1 MAADWVQSGVKGA
14 ATGAALGTAVNP
26 GVGTAIGAGVGFLGG
41 ALLSPGESE
50 YEAYTE
56 EQIKELKRR
65 QELGML
71 GLTSEEEAIMRA
83 RFQGQISAARR
94 EQQEELRRTA
104 VGQDPGAFMKQAA
117 AAEGEVAKQA
127 VASEAIIAEA
137 DLAKQQQEESELYE
151 LLAIQYD
158 IQAAKE
164 AEMWGTVADSA
175 AGISQAAMAAG
186 ASQADREQTMA
197 MLAMKYGTDPGDIEE
212 AIKLTGGIK

>member
-14 ATGAALGTAVNP
+14 ATGATLGTAVNP

-41 ALLSPGESE
+41 ALMAPGESD

-65 QELGML
+65 QEMGLL
-71 GLTSEEEAIMRA
+71 GLTSEEEAILRA

-94 EQQEELRRTA
+94 EQQEELRRAA
-104 VGQDPGAFMKQAA
+104 VDQDPGAFMKQAA

-127 VASEAIIAEA
+127 VAAESVIAEA
-137 DLAKQQQEESELYE
+137 DLVKQQQEESELYE
-151 LLAIQYD
+151 LLAVQYD

-164 AEMWGTVADSA
+164 AEMWGAAADSA
-175 AGISQAAMAAG
+175 AGISQAALAAG
-186 ASQADREQTMA
+186 AAQADREQTMA
-197 MLAMKYGTDPGDIEE
+197 MLAMKYGSEAGDIEE
-212 AIKLTGGIK
+212 AIKLMGGV

>member
-14 ATGAALGTAVNP
+14 ATGATLGTAVNP
-26 GVGTAIGAGVGFLGG
+26 GIGTAIGAGVGFLGG
-41 ALLSPGESE
+41 ALMSPGESD

-65 QELGML
+65 QEMGLL
-71 GLTSEEEAIMRA
+71 GLTSEEEAILRA

-94 EQQEELRRTA
+94 EQQEELRRAA
-104 VGQDPGAFMKQAA
+104 VDQDPGAFMKQAA

-127 VASEAIIAEA
+127 VASEATIAEA
-137 DLAKQQQEESELYE
+137 DMVKKQQEEAELYE
-151 LLAIQYD
+151 LLAVQYD

-175 AGISQAAMAAG
+175 AGIAQASLASGAA
-186 ASQADREQTMA
+186 QADREQTMA
-197 MLAMKYGTDPGDIEE
+197 ILAMKYGSETGDIEE
-212 AIKLTGGIK
+212 ALKLLGGEK